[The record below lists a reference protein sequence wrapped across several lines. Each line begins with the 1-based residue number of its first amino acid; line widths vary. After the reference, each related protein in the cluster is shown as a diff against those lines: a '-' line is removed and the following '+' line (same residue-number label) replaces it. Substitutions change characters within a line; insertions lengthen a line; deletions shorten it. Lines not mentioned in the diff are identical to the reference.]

1 MNVLFLTDNFPPESN
16 APANRTFE
24 HAKHWVSIGHTV
36 TIITCA
42 PNFPSGKV
50 YQGYKNRWYQVE
62 QMAGIKVVRVK
73 TYMTANER
81 FTRRVFDYFS
91 FMVMGSLAAL
101 FQSKPDVIIATSPQF
116 FCGVAGMISSA
127 LKRVPFVLEVRD
139 LWPDSILA
147 VGVSPSRPG
156 IHALQKL
163 EAMMYRRAKLIVV
176 VSSAFI
182 EHIQQKIPNTD
193 KIRVVTNGVDSRLFT
208 SQAQNKIPEELAET
222 IKNKFVVSYIGTHGR
237 AHGLVSVIDAAEV
250 LRSKENILFLF
261 VGSGEKR
268 EEIMARSKEKGLK
281 NVHFIPLQKRQSIPA
296 IINISQIA
304 IVPLRN
310 LALFSTVIPSKI
322 FEFMALG
329 KPMVVSIP
337 QGETTKIIDQ
347 YQCGLIVEPEDHI
360 SMANAVTSLYKD
372 KQLFNTLEKNAKI
385 ASTDFE
391 RSGKAKEM
399 ITFIQEFLEIENTHD

>member
-62 QMAGIKVVRVK
+62 QMDGIKVVRVK

-101 FQSKPDVIIATSPQF
+101 FQTKPDVIVATSPQF
-116 FCGVAGMISSA
+116 FCGVAGMISST
-127 LKRVPFVLEVRD
+127 LRRVPFVLEVRD

-193 KIRVVTNGVDSRLFT
+193 KIRVVTNGVDSQLFM
-208 SQAQNKIPEELAET
+208 SQAKNKLPDKLEKIL
-222 IKNKFVVSYIGTHGR
+222 KNKFVVSYIGTHGR
-237 AHGLVSVIDAAEV
+237 AHGLASVIDAAEALHSNDNV
-250 LRSKENILFLF
+250 LFLF

-268 EEIMARSKEKGLK
+268 AEIMARSKEKGLK

-296 IINISQIA
+296 IINSTQVA
-304 IVPLRN
+304 IVPLRK
-310 LALFSTVIPSKI
+310 LSLFSTVIPSKI

-329 KPMVVSIP
+329 RPMVVSVP
-337 QGETTKIIDQ
+337 RGETTNIIDQ
-347 YQCGLIVEPEDHI
+347 YQCGLIVEPEDHF
-360 SMANAVTSLYKD
+360 SMANAIKSLYED
-372 KQLFNTLEKNAKI
+372 KQLSNTLENNAKV
-385 ASTDFE
+385 ASANFE
-391 RSGKAKEM
+391 RSRKAKEM
-399 ITFIQEFLEIENTHD
+399 ISFVQESLESVKARD